1 MAPPEGDSGEPVT
14 PAGRLFLLP
23 EMNNIIHCA
32 IGLKNKIDMD
42 STRSAIKSSL
52 MLKHPRFCSL
62 LVRDKN
68 GREHWKKTDI
78 DIDQHFIIVNKR
90 KDSRSSC
97 TDADDVDRVVNEY
110 IADLSVSTPLEISK
124 PLWEVHVLLEQ
135 NCAILRIH
143 HALGD
148 GISLMSLFLAIC
160 RTAGDPEKI
169 PTLVTGRRPDYGK
182 EGKQQDWGGV
192 ILRVLQMVW
201 FSLAFCLEFVLRIL
215 WVCDKKTVISGGDGV
230 ELWPRKLATAKFLIE
245 DMKTVKRAVANA
257 TINDVLFG
265 VISSGLSRYLDHRSP
280 KALQEGQQITGMAMV
295 NLREKQTLQ
304 DISEMLKNNSGSQSR
319 WGNRFGFILLPTF
332 YHKHNVDPLEHV
344 RRAKKMI
351 DRKKQTSEAHFAYHI
366 GHLAMSLLGPK
377 AAYVLNYRVLCNT
390 TFTFSNVVG
399 PQEVITIT
407 DNPITFLRVNTSSI
421 PHSLTMH
428 MVSYAGRADMQIMVA
443 KDIIPDPEFLAKC
456 FEDALVE
463 MKEAAAAAV

>member
-1 MAPPEGDSGEPVT
+1 MAPPEGDSVEPVT
-14 PAGRLFLLP
+14 PAGRLFLQP
-23 EMNNIIHCA
+23 EMDIIIHCA
-32 IGLKNKIDMD
+32 IGFKNKIDID
-42 STRSAIKSSL
+42 STRSAIKNSL

-78 DIDQHFIIVNKR
+78 DIDQHFIIVNQKN
-90 KDSRSSC
+90 DSRSSF

-110 IADLSVSTPLEISK
+110 IADLSVSTPLDISK

-135 NCAILRIH
+135 NCAILRVH

-148 GISLMSLFLAIC
+148 GISLMSLFLATS

-169 PTLVTGRRPDYGK
+169 PTLVTGRRPYYGK
-182 EGKQQDWGGV
+182 EGKQQDWRGV
-192 ILRVLQMVW
+192 ILRVLKMVW

-215 WVCDKKTVISGGDGV
+215 WVGDKKTVISGGDGV

-257 TINDVLFG
+257 DL
-265 VISSGLSRYLDHRSP
+265 
-280 KALQEGQQITGMAMV
+280 
-295 NLREKQTLQ
+295 
-304 DISEMLKNNSGSQSR
+304 SEMLKNNSGSQSR

-351 DRKKQTSEAHFAYHI
+351 DRKKQTAEAHFAYRI
-366 GHLAMSLLGPK
+366 AHLAMSLRGPK
-377 AAYVLNYRVLCNT
+377 
-390 TFTFSNVVG
+390 
-399 PQEVITIT
+399 EVIAIT
-407 DNPITFLRVNTSSI
+407 GNPITF
-421 PHSLTMH
+421 SLTMH

-443 KDIIPDPEFLAKC
+443 KDIIPDPEFH
-456 FEDALVE
+456 ALK
-463 MKEAAAAAV
+463 MPWLR

>member
-1 MAPPEGDSGEPVT
+1 MAPPEGDSVEAVT

-23 EMNNIIHCA
+23 EMDIIIHCA
-32 IGLKNKIDMD
+32 IGFKNKIDID
-42 STRSAIKSSL
+42 STRSAIKNSL

-78 DIDQHFIIVNKR
+78 DIDQHFIIVNQKN
-90 KDSRSSC
+90 DSRSSF
-97 TDADDVDRVVNEY
+97 TDADDADKVVNEY
-110 IADLSVSTPLEISK
+110 IADLSVSTPLDISK

-169 PTLVTGRRPDYGK
+169 PTLVTGRRPYYGK
-182 EGKQQDWGGV
+182 EGNQQDWRGCYFESSADG
-192 ILRVLQMVW
+192 L
-201 FSLAFCLEFVLRIL
+201 
-215 WVCDKKTVISGGDGV
+215 TVISGGDGV

-257 TINDVLFG
+257 TINDVVFG
-265 VISSGLSRYLDHRSP
+265 VISSGLSRYLDQKRSP

-351 DRKKQTSEAHFAYHI
+351 DRKKQTVEAHFAYRI
-366 GHLAMSLLGPK
+366 AHLAMSLLGPK
-377 AAYVLNYRVLCNT
+377 AAYILNYRILCNT
-390 TFTFSNVVG
+390 TFMFSNVVG
-399 PQEVITIT
+399 PQEVIAIT
-407 DNPITFLRVNTSSI
+407 GNPITFVRVNTSSI

-428 MVSYAGRADMQIMVA
+428 MVSYAGRADMQILVA
-443 KDIIPDPEFLAKC
+443 RDIIPDPEFLAKC

>member
-62 LVRDKN
+62 LVHDKN

-78 DIDQHFIIVNKR
+78 DIDQHFIIVNK
-90 KDSRSSC
+90 KNDSRCSC
-97 TDADDVDRVVNEY
+97 TDADDLDRVVNEY
-110 IADLSVSTPLEISK
+110 IADLSVSTPLDISK

-182 EGKQQDWGGV
+182 EGKQQDLGRGY
-192 ILRVLQMVW
+192 
-201 FSLAFCLEFVLRIL
+201 FESSA
-215 WVCDKKTVISGGDGV
+215 DG
-230 ELWPRKLATAKFLIE
+230 
-245 DMKTVKRAVANA
+245 
-257 TINDVLFG
+257 
-265 VISSGLSRYLDHRSP
+265 
-280 KALQEGQQITGMAMV
+280 
-295 NLREKQTLQ
+295 
-304 DISEMLKNNSGSQSR
+304 
-319 WGNRFGFILLPTF
+319 
-332 YHKHNVDPLEHV
+332 
-344 RRAKKMI
+344 
-351 DRKKQTSEAHFAYHI
+351 
-366 GHLAMSLLGPK
+366 
-377 AAYVLNYRVLCNT
+377 
-390 TFTFSNVVG
+390 
-399 PQEVITIT
+399 
-407 DNPITFLRVNTSSI
+407 
-421 PHSLTMH
+421 
-428 MVSYAGRADMQIMVA
+428 
-443 KDIIPDPEFLAKC
+443 
-456 FEDALVE
+456 LV
-463 MKEAAAAAV
+463 